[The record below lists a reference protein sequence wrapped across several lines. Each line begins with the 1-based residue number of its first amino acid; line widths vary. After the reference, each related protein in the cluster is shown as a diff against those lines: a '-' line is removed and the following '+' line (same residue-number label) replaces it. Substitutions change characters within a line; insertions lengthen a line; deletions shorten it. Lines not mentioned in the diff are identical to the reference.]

1 MLKSVILAP
10 DESFEDKSGK
20 KSHNSL
26 ILESDP
32 NFQPPRQ
39 LDTDPSSDVQKKPKP
54 TKNGFRDIYF
64 WSKSELNELLSIQ
77 AAISHLHRLE
87 QKIESFATKNKISS
101 KDIDLADDHI
111 SQNSSA
117 MKEMMQHD
125 QEHIE
130 SMKPQDIDKFN
141 ESINQIS
148 PSVQLKNV
156 ITEVLGGY
164 TIPFYKKNR
173 ASQYK

>member
-1 MLKSVILAP
+1 M
-10 DESFEDKSGK
+10 
-20 KSHNSL
+20 

-39 LDTDPSSDVQKKPKP
+39 LDTNPSSDIQKKPKI

-101 KDIDLADDHI
+101 KDIDLADDQI
-111 SQNSSA
+111 SQNSAA

-130 SMKPQDIDKFN
+130 SMKP
-141 ESINQIS
+141 
-148 PSVQLKNV
+148 
-156 ITEVLGGY
+156 
-164 TIPFYKKNR
+164 
-173 ASQYK
+173 